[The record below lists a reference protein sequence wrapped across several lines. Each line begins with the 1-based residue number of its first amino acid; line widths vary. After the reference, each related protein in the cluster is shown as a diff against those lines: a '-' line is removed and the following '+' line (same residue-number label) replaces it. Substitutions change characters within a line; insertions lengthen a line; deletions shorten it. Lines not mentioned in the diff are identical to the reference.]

1 VNILGFAILHGR
13 VLQLAGALDLAAIY
27 GVDLIGK
34 GPKAREKN
42 ILKSWCNILAS
53 T

>member
-1 VNILGFAILHGR
+1 MDVCCS
-13 VLQLAGALDLAAIY
+13 LAGALELAAIY

-34 GPKAREKN
+34 GPKALEKN
-42 ILKSWCNILAS
+42 ILKSCCNLLAS